1 MVRSMK
7 EMLQKVTI
15 IGGSLMG
22 KKFVMDFKKDK
33 LLFLIFFTVSI
44 CLAIS
49 GCRTI
54 GPQTIAR
61 DGFEYNMAISESW
74 KKQMLLNLVK
84 IRYADVPFFLEVSS
98 IINQYSLEAEL
109 GAGASWDVYIPGAS
123 QSVTGAGRFAN
134 RPTITYSPMKGEK
147 FTRNLL
153 SPIPATSLFSLI
165 EAGWPVDR
173 VFHVCVQSINGIDNR
188 TNSITLYREAEPE
201 FYHLISLLMRIQQAG
216 AMGMGARFEEKG
228 TSAKNTLFFELD
240 VDEDIK
246 QDILAFKKLL
256 GLDLEKNE
264 FNLVKGRLTQ
274 STKEIAILSRSIM
287 EIMRALSG
295 YIDVPQKD
303 IKDGWVTH
311 SLPTTLENEAG
322 YSPLFL
328 IKCDKEEPDHAFASV
343 EYRDHWFWI
352 DGREPYSKRV
362 LSFLLILFN
371 LTETS
376 EPSKAPLVTVP
387 TG

>member
-1 MVRSMK
+1 
-7 EMLQKVTI
+7 
-15 IGGSLMG
+15 MG
-22 KKFVMDFKKDK
+22 FKKDK
-33 LLFLIFFTVSI
+33 LLFLGFLTVSI
-44 CLAIS
+44 CLVTS

-61 DGFEYNMAISESW
+61 DGFDYHMAISESW

-84 IRYADVPFFLEVSS
+84 IRYADVPVFLEVSS

-109 GAGASWDVYIPGAS
+109 RAGASWDEFIPGNR
-123 QSVTGAGRFAN
+123 QSVGGIGRFTD
-134 RPTITYSPMKGEK
+134 RPTITYSPMRGEK

-153 SPIPATSLFSLI
+153 SPIPAPSLLSLI

-173 VFHVCVQSINGIDNR
+173 VFRVCVQSINGIENR
-188 TNSITLYREAEPE
+188 TNSIALYREAEPE
-201 FYHLISLLMRIQQAG
+201 FYHLISALKRVQQAG
-216 AMGMGARFEEKG
+216 AMGTRLEEKG
-228 TSAKNTLFFELD
+228 TSTKGTLFFERD
-240 VDEDIK
+240 VDEDTE
-246 QDILAFKKLL
+246 QDIRALKKLL

-264 FNLVKGRLTQ
+264 FTVVKGRLTQ
-274 STKEIAILSRSIM
+274 STQEIAILSRSIM
-287 EIMRALSG
+287 EIMRAMSG
-295 YIDVPQKD
+295 YIDVPQRD

-322 YSPLFL
+322 FSPLFRV
-328 IKCDKEEPDHAFASV
+328 KCDKENPDHAFASV

-376 EPSKAPLVTVP
+376 GPSKSPLVTIP